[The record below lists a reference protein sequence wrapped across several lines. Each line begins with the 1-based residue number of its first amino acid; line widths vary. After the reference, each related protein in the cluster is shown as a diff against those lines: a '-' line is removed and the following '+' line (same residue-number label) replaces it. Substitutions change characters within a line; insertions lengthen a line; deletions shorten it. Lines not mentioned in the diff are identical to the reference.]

1 MNVSKDVLGFDSQ
14 RLLTGAGMTTQSA
27 FCTPKQMDLYRQGA
41 IEALS
46 LAEPC
51 EDADLRDAYMA
62 IAEQWRD
69 LANKIERD
77 LKRRPKVR
85 NS

>member
-1 MNVSKDVLGFDSQ
+1 MRTD
-14 RLLTGAGMTTQSA
+14 SA

-41 IEALS
+41 IEAIS

-51 EDADLRDAYMA
+51 EDADLRHAYMA

-69 LANKIERD
+69 LADQIERD
-77 LKRRPKVR
+77 LKSRRELPD
-85 NS
+85 

>member
-1 MNVSKDVLGFDSQ
+1 
-14 RLLTGAGMTTQSA
+14 
-27 FCTPKQMDLYRQGA
+27 MDLYRQGVM
-41 IEALS
+41 EALS

-69 LANKIERD
+69 LADKIERD
-77 LKRRPKVR
+77 LKRRRELPE
-85 NS
+85 